1 MDGGASSG
9 RARQVDARGS
19 VSAHTKLFA
28 AFAQFELEIM
38 KERQREGIADAKAAG
53 RCKGRKPISRC
64 SGNRDFSAPRNQ
76 SAALWMQ
83 PEGGISAV

>member
-1 MDGGASSG
+1 M
-9 RARQVDARGS
+9 DARGS
-19 VSAHTKLFA
+19 VSARLIA
-28 AFAQFELEIM
+28 AFAQFEREIM

-53 RCKGRKPISRC
+53 RYKGRKPISRC

-76 SAALWMQ
+76 SAALWIQ

>member
-1 MDGGASSG
+1 MVGGPRSFG
-9 RARQVDARGS
+9 LGGYRGS
-19 VSAHTKLFA
+19 AVEEALPVR
-28 AFAQFELEIM
+28 M

-64 SGNRDFSAPRNQ
+64 SGNRDFSAPRDQ

-83 PEGGISAV
+83 PEGVISAV

>member
-38 KERQREGIADAKAAG
+38 KERQREGIADATAG
-53 RCKGRKPISRC
+53 RYMGRKPISRC